1 MDNEKLVEAV
11 TKIIMERLGGQ
22 SCPVTSSV
30 VTFGDVPDCV
40 LGTGLT
46 VRKGT
51 SPSDTDGA
59 DYIVLTQAAFRAF
72 HGGATPAGLAGVPAP
87 AASST
92 PVSACCQ
99 QGCVTDLT
107 GQKVVSERSVR
118 ELNLTA
124 GCVVKVAPKA
134 IVTALARDYIVSHG
148 ATIQS

>member
-11 TKIIMERLGGQ
+11 TKVIMERLAGQ
-22 SCPVTSSV
+22 SCPSASSV

-72 HGGATPAGLAGVPAP
+72 HGGATPAGLAVAAP
-87 AASST
+87 ASST
-92 PVSACCQ
+92 PQASACCQ

-107 GQKVVSERSVR
+107 GVKVISERSVR

-124 GCVVKVAPKA
+124 GCVVKVDPKA
-134 IVTALARDYIVSHG
+134 IVTALARDYVVSHG
-148 ATIQS
+148 AAIAR